1 MNRCC
6 LPALVSVS
14 LAILSPALQAHVSA
28 GGIVDSYGG
37 LLHPYTEPVHII
49 TLLGLGFMLTQQAKQ
64 VPPYG
69 WMMFCIA
76 ALCGLIASSFNTTFS
91 LAPLLLVIAILLGL
105 LVATR
110 LSLPVRFCIF
120 LSIVAGFVL
129 GLDSAPGSAT
139 IWTEIVAIISTTTGL
154 GIALLIVI
162 GWGDYF
168 RKEWQKIGIR
178 VIGSWIA
185 ASALLVLVLNLK
197 QS

>member
-6 LPALVSVS
+6 LSALVFVI
-14 LAILSPALQAHVSA
+14 LAAVSPALHAHVSA

-69 WMMFCIA
+69 WVMFCVA
-76 ALCGLIASSFNTTFS
+76 ALCGLITSSFNITFS
-91 LAPLLLVIAILLGL
+91 LGPLLLVIAILLGL
-105 LVATR
+105 LVASR
-110 LSLPVRFCIF
+110 LTLPVRFCLF
-120 LSIVAGFVL
+120 LSILAGFVL
-129 GLDSAPGSAT
+129 GLDSTPGSAT

-168 RKEWQKIGIR
+168 RKDWQQIGIR

-185 ASALLVLVLNLK
+185 TSALLVLVLNLK
-197 QS
+197 LS